1 MSLIS
6 GFSPTHAMPQP
17 VTTGAQGVSATRQA
31 PTAAGLAS
39 GMTGP
44 VPAEVGQRLGA
55 PSVANP
61 LKPRLPDP
69 MGQLASVQ
77 ASATTGQVK
86 LPDVLTTVGI
96 ILFGDMKDLLPPSSV
111 IAHAPSPVAS
121 APTTNQIADALTK
134 LAFLW
139 KH

>member
-17 VTTGAQGVSATRQA
+17 AAPGVQDVSATQQA

-39 GMTGP
+39 GLTGP
-44 VPAEVGQRLGA
+44 VPAEVGQRTGVSA
-55 PSVANP
+55 PANP

-69 MGQLASVQ
+69 MGKLASVP

-96 ILFGDMKDLLPPSSV
+96 ILFGDMKDLLLPSSDA
-111 IAHAPSPVAS
+111 AHAAPPAAS